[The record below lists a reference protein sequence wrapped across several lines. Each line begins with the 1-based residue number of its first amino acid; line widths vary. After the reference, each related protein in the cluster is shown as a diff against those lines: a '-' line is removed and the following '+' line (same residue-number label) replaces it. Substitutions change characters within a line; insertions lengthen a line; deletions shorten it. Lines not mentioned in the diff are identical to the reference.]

1 MALTQPTDR
10 RLQPRTPA
18 NARAVVVAPGLELAC
33 VIVDISPGGLK
44 IRTDR
49 QLALPSKVTVVDIA
63 AGLAIEAEVAWR
75 KGVEAG
81 LTLKGQSPLR
91 GLVPSRLLPAREAW
105 IRAGG
110 R

>member
-1 MALTQPTDR
+1 MALTQPIDR
-10 RLQPRTPA
+10 RLQPRSPV
-18 NARAVVVAPGLELAC
+18 NARAVLVAPGIEMAC
-33 VIVDISPGGLK
+33 VILDTSAGGLK

-49 QLALPSKVTVVDIA
+49 QIALPPRATIVDIA
-63 AGLAIEAEVAWR
+63 AGLAVEADVAWR

-81 LTLKGQSPLR
+81 LTLKGQAPLR

-105 IRAGG
+105 VRAGG

>member
-1 MALTQPTDR
+1 MTQPTDR
-10 RLQPRTPA
+10 RLQPRMPA

-33 VIVDISPGGLK
+33 VIVDTSPGGLK

-49 QLALPSKVTVVDIA
+49 QLALPSQVTVVDIV
-63 AGLAIEAEVAWR
+63 AGLATEADVVWR

-81 LTLKGQSPLR
+81 LTLKGQSPLC